1 LCWVAAGLLPLAAG
15 GCGIFGGRP
24 PEDELAEAARR
35 RRRVAL
41 AGSQL
46 RSPDP
51 AVRRQA
57 AIELLTMQHPAAFEA
72 ATEAMLAD
80 ERPEVR
86 ISVIRAAAFTRQDRC
101 FARLLQALEDPSA
114 EVRQEAAA
122 GLSRFTDPEHVEAM
136 ADLVADRGVPPGR
149 RQLLIEALG
158 EAVAFQAVPVLLE
171 ALESEQKELSVA
183 AWGAL
188 RDISRR
194 RLPPDPERWR
204 QWAEDNA
211 YLRREDL
218 LEEHLQAARHQ
229 LSESTRE
236 LNRLKSQQEE
246 LMELVRADNG
256 EDPAALVRALDSS
269 YVAVRR
275 YAAARMASLPPQQ
288 MAAIGL
294 QKQDYPLLQQAL
306 QDESVAVRRDVARF
320 IARTDPPRRDALIR
334 QALEDSDP
342 QVLTIAIEAVRGDAD
357 RDTVGRLEKLLV
369 ESDAPAVREAAANA
383 LGKVGGAQSVPAL
396 LQALDD
402 PEANVRWFAV
412 EALRKL
418 NADRATLQLGEML
431 KEDPN
436 ARVREIVATTLGELG
451 QPASVPALRGALDDR
466 SERVRQRAVA
476 ALQSLATGNFER
488 MMVIARALTEH
499 RFYSEAEGILTAI
512 LEDEEGPAD
521 EEQLAEACRQLA
533 VARTRRGDH
542 DGAVAAYLKLTE
554 LTGGSLEA
562 RRGLVHARLRAGE
575 PQKAVDALERWLAQE
590 EGQAALVELA
600 LETAQTLVESEQR
613 EQASRLV
620 ELLGRTVEEQG
631 DERTLR
637 KIESLREQLRE

>member
-1 LCWVAAGLLPLAAG
+1 
-15 GCGIFGGRP
+15 
-24 PEDELAEAARR
+24 
-35 RRRVAL
+35 
-41 AGSQL
+41 
-46 RSPDP
+46 
-51 AVRRQA
+51 
-57 AIELLTMQHPAAFEA
+57 
-72 ATEAMLAD
+72 
-80 ERPEVR
+80 
-86 ISVIRAAAFTRQDRC
+86 
-101 FARLLQALEDPSA
+101 
-114 EVRQEAAA
+114 
-122 GLSRFTDPEHVEAM
+122 
-136 ADLVADRGVPPGR
+136 
-149 RQLLIEALG
+149 
-158 EAVAFQAVPVLLE
+158 
-171 ALESEQKELSVA
+171 
-183 AWGAL
+183 
-188 RDISRR
+188 
-194 RLPPDPERWR
+194 
-204 QWAEDNA
+204 
-211 YLRREDL
+211 
-218 LEEHLQAARHQ
+218 
-229 LSESTRE
+229 
-236 LNRLKSQQEE
+236 
-246 LMELVRADNG
+246 
-256 EDPAALVRALDSS
+256 
-269 YVAVRR
+269 
-275 YAAARMASLPPQQ
+275 MASLPPQQ